1 MKKNCLR
8 KVTLQDKT
16 DDIPITIFGNLVNLI
31 INEGIT
37 VRLTDLRVS
46 KFKTTR
52 LLESSTFQVSDKE
65 MSIDTKDL
73 RDVKSKSIMQQLP
86 V

>member
-1 MKKNCLR
+1 MKKKLR

-31 INEGIT
+31 INEGLT

-46 KFKTTR
+46 KFKTT

-65 MSIDTKDL
+65 MSIDPKDL
-73 RDVKSKSIMQQLP
+73 RDVNSKSIMQQLP

>member
-1 MKKNCLR
+1 MKKNSLW

-31 INEGIT
+31 INEGLT

-46 KFKTTR
+46 KFKTT

-65 MSIDTKDL
+65 MSIDPKDL
-73 RDVKSKSIMQQLP
+73 TDVNSKSIMQQLP

>member
-1 MKKNCLR
+1 MKKKLR

-31 INEGIT
+31 INEGLT

-46 KFKTTR
+46 KFKTT

-65 MSIDTKDL
+65 MSIDPKDL
-73 RDVKSKSIMQQLP
+73 TDVNSKSIMQQLP

>member
-1 MKKNCLR
+1 MKKKLR

-16 DDIPITIFGNLVNLI
+16 DDIPITIFGNLVNLS
-31 INEGIT
+31 INEGLT

-46 KFKTTR
+46 KFKTT

-65 MSIDTKDL
+65 MSIDPKDL
-73 RDVKSKSIMQQLP
+73 TDVNSKSIMQQLP